1 MRRVEK
7 AMLAKENFL
16 SQTPSAV
23 TLFCSD
29 ELFFFCHP
37 TPRMTRYFTM
47 ESGMSS
53 YYVIF
58 SHFPIHT
65 AFLTESRE
73 RVSLKL
79 FFYHAGQ
86 LSSKTFRSLL
96 EPLFKL
102 FRRKTVPFQDRVTR
116 SRLVSQWKCL
126 ALTVS
131 PHTELLF
138 LRWEAGKQIKGP
150 SLSEAKSEDIETAS
164 LSSLVGLPWWV
175 ERKNK
180 GSSFHFNLG
189 RE

>member
-1 MRRVEK
+1 MAEITKEGKLFEGVGVLKEVEK

-58 SHFPIHT
+58 SHFPIHM

-79 FFYHAGQ
+79 FFI
-86 LSSKTFRSLL
+86 T
-96 EPLFKL
+96 P
-102 FRRKTVPFQDRVTR
+102 V
-116 SRLVSQWKCL
+116 
-126 ALTVS
+126 
-131 PHTELLF
+131 
-138 LRWEAGKQIKGP
+138 
-150 SLSEAKSEDIETAS
+150 
-164 LSSLVGLPWWV
+164 
-175 ERKNK
+175 N
-180 GSSFHFNLG
+180 
-189 RE
+189 

>member
-1 MRRVEK
+1 MAKINIFCRKRAEVDKWRKERRKKETYLKELAFSRRVEK

-79 FFYHAGQ
+79 FYHAGQ

-102 FRRKTVPFQDRVTR
+102 FGRKTFSLVDTVTR
-116 SRLVSQWKCL
+116 S
-126 ALTVS
+126 
-131 PHTELLF
+131 LF
-138 LRWEAGKQIKGP
+138 R
-150 SLSEAKSEDIETAS
+150 
-164 LSSLVGLPWWV
+164 
-175 ERKNK
+175 N
-180 GSSFHFNLG
+180 
-189 RE
+189 